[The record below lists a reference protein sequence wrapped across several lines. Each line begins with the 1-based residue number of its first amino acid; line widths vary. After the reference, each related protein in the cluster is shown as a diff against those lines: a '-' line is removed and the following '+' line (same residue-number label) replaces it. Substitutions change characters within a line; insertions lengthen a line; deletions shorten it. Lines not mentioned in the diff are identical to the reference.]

1 MASMIPD
8 EIKGTTLGLFSFC
21 VGCRLLY
28 SSYKTLKK
36 NTKKFKKAEKM
47 HDALQKVE
55 CGDWNKITRKDQL
68 DDIDFKKKKSHY
80 AVI

>member
-36 NTKKFKKAEKM
+36 NTKKFK
-47 HDALQKVE
+47 
-55 CGDWNKITRKDQL
+55 
-68 DDIDFKKKKSHY
+68 
-80 AVI
+80 